1 MVNLKI
7 VDPRDPASARYGI
20 SNFLWFEGIMNYR
33 ASLSNQRFRARDTFQ
48 VGDYREVC

>member
-33 ASLSNQRFRARDTFQ
+33 ASLSNQIKDLGLGILSR
-48 VGDYREVC
+48 